1 MRTRKYEYGVTLTE
15 MLIVV
20 AVIAILATMVIG
32 VATRID
38 TQAKE
43 KGVESTFV
51 LLEGALQEY
60 YDYKGGFPVAMNAD
74 PNVNSEIL
82 YAELSSVPSSRKI
95 LEKIS
100 DSLIKHGVETGVIP
114 PIPEIYDPWGMVLDY
129 RDDPGRDTFPKL
141 ISAGPDRDFGTAD
154 DISNK

>member
-1 MRTRKYEYGVTLTE
+1 
-15 MLIVV
+15 
-20 AVIAILATMVIG
+20 MVIG

-43 KGVESTFV
+43 RGVESTFA

-60 YDYKGGFPVAMNAD
+60 HDYKGGFPVAMNAN

-100 DSLIKHGVETGVIP
+100 DSLVKHNIDTGTVP
-114 PIPEIYDPWGMVLDY
+114 PVPEIYDPWGMALDY
-129 RDDPGRDTFPKL
+129 RHNPIRDTYPKL